1 MAAVGG
7 RIDAVFFCPHAAGED
22 CSCRKPAPGLLE
34 QICDRYGVE
43 RNEVRVVGSCEAHLQ
58 AGAALGAQLH
68 LVCTGQSAAL
78 RPGGALPAGLP
89 AGTQLHASLADFV
102 DQLLPVVSGAAG
114 AVGAAPLPLSK
125 PGITGVAAS

>member
-1 MAAVGG
+1 M
-7 RIDAVFFCPHAAGED
+7 
-22 CSCRKPAPGLLE
+22 
-34 QICDRYGVE
+34 
-43 RNEVRVVGSCEAHLQ
+43 Q